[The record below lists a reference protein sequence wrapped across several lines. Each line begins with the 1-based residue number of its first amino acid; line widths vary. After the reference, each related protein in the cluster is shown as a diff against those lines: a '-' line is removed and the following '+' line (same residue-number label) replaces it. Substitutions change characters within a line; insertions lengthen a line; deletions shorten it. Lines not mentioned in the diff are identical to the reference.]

1 MTEEAFREIMAEILE
16 SKVELLQAFEDL
28 GKKFDNLI
36 NGKSYFLK
44 VGEKG
49 PSIEVKKVPEKES
62 TKKGA
67 GPQDQKIIT
76 ERKTKVKEEK
86 TRRKVVKISTTCCK
100 KCQGHI
106 SWDDYETTGRPIHVD
121 INGFVIGNG
130 DCPKW
135 EEKS

>member
-1 MTEEAFREIMAEILE
+1 MTEERYEEILREIFE
-16 SKVELLQAFEDL
+16 SKIELLNEFGLL

-44 VGEKG
+44 EGEKG

-62 TKKGA
+62 T
-67 GPQDQKIIT
+67 T
-76 ERKTKVKEEK
+76 KTKVKEEK